1 MYRLVHFFKGTMKH
15 LLFSATALLALGTC
29 SLGYAQGAY
38 PSKPIKFVIPQ
49 AGGSAND
56 VLARTLAE
64 SVSKVLHQPVVIENK
79 PGANGILGLS
89 YLVGQPADGYTWF
102 MAGFSNLA
110 WNPLLYKNI
119 SYKNS
124 DLEGV
129 AIFADTPFVS
139 VTAPSLGVKDFKAFE
154 ALIKKNPGKYTYASA
169 GIGNSTHL
177 STELVKQKTGMQMQ
191 HSPFNGAG
199 ASVSVM
205 NGDTP
210 FMTIPPGG
218 IMSLIQSQKL
228 VPLAVTGSERLASL
242 PDVPTYKELGYDIN
256 VPGWYSVVV
265 RKGVS
270 KEIISKVNAAI
281 NTALK
286 DPEMI
291 KRLEAQSLL
300 AVVSKPEDVMVRTE
314 RISAEWAPIISQ
326 LGIQQ

>member
-1 MYRLVHFFKGTMKH
+1 MQASVFPAAILAV
-15 LLFSATALLALGTC
+15 LCAAAPAQAQTAF
-29 SLGYAQGAY
+29 

-64 SVSKVLHQPVVIENK
+64 SVSKLLHKPVVIENK

-89 YLVGQPADGYTWF
+89 YLVSQPADGYTWF

-119 SYKNS
+119 SYRNA

-139 VTAPSLGVKDFKAFE
+139 VTSPSLGVKDFKAFE
-154 ALIKKNPGKYTYASA
+154 TLVKSAPGKYTYASA

-177 STELVKQKTGMQMQ
+177 STELVKQKTGLQLQ

-218 IMSLIQSQKL
+218 IMSLIKSQKL
-228 VPLAVTGSERLASL
+228 VPLAVTGSARLAAL

-265 RKGVS
+265 RKGVPRDV
-270 KEIISKVNAAI
+270 IAQVNAAI
-281 NTALK
+281 NEALK

-291 KRLEAQSLL
+291 KRLEAQSLQ
-300 AVVSKPEDVMVRTE
+300 AVVSKPEDVMLQAE
-314 RISAEWAPIISQ
+314 KIAAEWAPIISK

>member
-1 MYRLVHFFKGTMKH
+1 MKH
-15 LLFSATALLALGTC
+15 FLPSAIALLALSACLPGH
-29 SLGYAQGAY
+29 AQDSY
-38 PSKPIKFVIPQ
+38 PSKPIRFVIPQ

-64 SVSKVLHQPVVIENK
+64 SVSKVLQQPVVIENK
-79 PGANGILGLS
+79 PGANGIVGLT

-110 WNPLLYKNI
+110 WNPLLYKKI
-119 SYKNS
+119 GYKNS

-129 AIFADTPFVS
+129 AIFADTPFIS
-139 VTAPSLGVKDFKAFE
+139 VTAPSLGAKNFKEFE
-154 ALIKKNPGKYTYASA
+154 ALIKKNPNRYTYASA

-177 STELVKQKTGMQMQ
+177 ATELVKQKTGMQMQ

-218 IMSLIQSQKL
+218 IMSLIKSQKL
-228 VPLAVTGSERLASL
+228 VPLAVTGSERLATL
-242 PDVPTYKELGYDIN
+242 PEVPTYKELGYDIN
-256 VPGWYSVVV
+256 VPGWYSVVM

-270 KEIISKVNAAI
+270 QDIVAKVNAAI
-281 NTALK
+281 HTALK
-286 DPEMI
+286 DPEMV

-300 AVVSKPEDVMVRTE
+300 AVVSKPEDVMLQAE
-314 RISAEWAPIISQ
+314 KISAEWAPIISK

>member
-1 MYRLVHFFKGTMKH
+1 MQPSV
-15 LLFSATALLALGTC
+15 FSAAMLAVVCGAAPAQAQTAF
-29 SLGYAQGAY
+29 

-64 SVSKVLHQPVVIENK
+64 SVSKLLHKPVVIENK

-89 YLVGQPADGYTWF
+89 YLVSQPADGYTWF

-119 SYKNS
+119 SYRNA

-139 VTAPSLGVKDFKAFE
+139 VTSPSLGVKDFKAFE
-154 ALIKKNPGKYTYASA
+154 ALVKSAPNKYTYASA

-177 STELVKQKTGMQMQ
+177 STELVKQKTGLQLQ

-218 IMSLIQSQKL
+218 IMSLIKSQKL
-228 VPLAVTGSERLASL
+228 VPLAVTGSARLAAL

-265 RKGVS
+265 RKGVPRDV
-270 KEIISKVNAAI
+270 ITKVNAAI
-281 NTALK
+281 NEALK
-286 DPEMI
+286 DPEMT
-291 KRLEAQSLL
+291 KRLEAQSLQ
-300 AVVSKPEDVMVRTE
+300 AVVSKPEDVMLQAE
-314 RISAEWAPIISQ
+314 KISAEWAPIISK

>member
-1 MYRLVHFFKGTMKH
+1 MQHRA
-15 LLFSATALLALGTC
+15 FSTAALALLCAAVP
-29 SLGYAQGAY
+29 AQAQTAF

-64 SVSKVLHQPVVIENK
+64 SVSKLLHKPVVIENK

-89 YLVGQPADGYTWF
+89 YLVSQPADGYTWF

-119 SYKNS
+119 SYRNA

-139 VTAPSLGVKDFKAFE
+139 VTSPSLGVKDFKAFE
-154 ALIKKNPGKYTYASA
+154 ALVKSAPNKYTYASA

-177 STELVKQKTGMQMQ
+177 STELVKQKTGLQLQ

-218 IMSLIQSQKL
+218 IMSLIKSQKL
-228 VPLAVTGSERLASL
+228 VPLAVTGSARLAAL

-265 RKGVS
+265 RKGVPRDV
-270 KEIISKVNAAI
+270 ITKVNAAI
-281 NTALK
+281 NEALK
-286 DPEMI
+286 DPEMT
-291 KRLEAQSLL
+291 KRLEAQSLQ
-300 AVVSKPEDVMVRTE
+300 AVVSKPEDVMLQAE
-314 RISAEWAPIISQ
+314 KISAEWAPIISK

>member
-1 MYRLVHFFKGTMKH
+1 MKH
-15 LLFSATALLALGTC
+15 FILPFLALC
-29 SLGYAQGAY
+29 IASASHAQDSF

-56 VLARTLAE
+56 VLARTLADA
-64 SVSKVLHQPVVIENK
+64 VSKVLQQPVVIENK
-79 PGANGILGLS
+79 PGANGIVGLS

-110 WNPLLYKNI
+110 WNPLLYKKI
-119 SYKNS
+119 SYRNS
-124 DLEGV
+124 ELEGV
-129 AIFADTPFVS
+129 AIFADTPFIS
-139 VTAPSLGVKDFKAFE
+139 VTSPGIGARDFKEFE
-154 ALIKKNPGKYTYASA
+154 ALIKKNPNRYTYASA

-177 STELVKQKTGMQMQ
+177 ATELVKQKTGMQMQ

-210 FMTIPPGG
+210 FMSIPPGG
-218 IMSLIQSQKL
+218 IMALIKSQKL
-228 VPLAVTGSERLASL
+228 VPLAVTGNERLAAL

-270 KEIISKVNAAI
+270 KDIVSKVNAAI
-281 NTALK
+281 HTALK
-286 DPEMI
+286 DPEMV
-291 KRLEAQSLL
+291 KRLEAQSLQ
-300 AVVSKPEDVMVRTE
+300 AVVSRPEDVMLQAE
-314 RISAEWAPIISQ
+314 KISAEWAPIISK

>member
-1 MYRLVHFFKGTMKH
+1 MQPSLR
-15 LLFSATALLALGTC
+15 SAGLLLALCAG
-29 SLGYAQGAY
+29 LPVHAQDHF

-64 SVSKVLHQPVVIENK
+64 SVSKVLQQPVVIENK
-79 PGANGILGLS
+79 PGANGIVGLS

-110 WNPLLYKNI
+110 WNPLLYKQI
-119 SYKNS
+119 SYRNS

-129 AIFADTPFVS
+129 AIFADTPFIS
-139 VTAPSLGVKDFKAFE
+139 VTSPSLGARNFKKFE
-154 ALIKKNPGKYTYASA
+154 ALIKAHPNRYTYASA

-210 FMTIPPGG
+210 FMSIPPGG
-218 IMSLIQSQKL
+218 IMSLINSQKL
-228 VPLAVTGSERLASL
+228 VPLAVTGSARLATL

-270 KEIISKVNAAI
+270 KDIIAKVNAAI
-281 NTALK
+281 HTALK
-286 DPEMI
+286 DPEMV
-291 KRLEAQSLL
+291 KRLEAQSLQ
-300 AVVSKPEDVMVRTE
+300 AVVSKPEDVMLQAE
-314 RISAEWAPIISQ
+314 RISAECAPIISK

>member
-1 MYRLVHFFKGTMKH
+1 MKH
-15 LLFSATALLALGTC
+15 IISSATAVLALC
-29 SLGYAQGAY
+29 ASISGYAQGAY
-38 PSKPIKFVIPQ
+38 PAKPVKFVIPQ

-64 SVSKVLHQPVVIENK
+64 SVSKVLQQPVVIENK
-79 PGANGILGLS
+79 PGANGIVGIS
-89 YLVGQPADGYTWF
+89 YMLGQPADGYTWF

-110 WNPLLYKNI
+110 WNPLLYKKI
-119 SYKNS
+119 GYRNS

-129 AIFADTPFVS
+129 AIFADTPFIS
-139 VTAPSLGVKDFKAFE
+139 VTSPSIGAKDFKEFE
-154 ALIKKNPGKYTYASA
+154 ALIKKNPNRYTYASA

-177 STELVKQKTGMQMQ
+177 ATELVKQKTGMQMQ

-210 FMTIPPGG
+210 FMSIPPGG
-218 IMSLIQSQKL
+218 IMSLIKSQKL
-228 VPLAVTGSERLASL
+228 VPLAVTGSERLAAL

-270 KEIISKVNAAI
+270 PEIVNKVNAAI
-281 NTALK
+281 HTALK
-286 DPEMI
+286 DPEMV

-300 AVVSKPEDVMVRTE
+300 AVVSRPEDVMLQAE
-314 RISAEWAPIISQ
+314 KISAEWAPIISK

>member
-1 MYRLVHFFKGTMKH
+1 MKN
-15 LLFSATALLALGTC
+15 LFLSASLLALC
-29 SLGYAQGAY
+29 STPLANAQEAF

-64 SVSKVLHQPVVIENK
+64 AASKVLKQPVVIENK
-79 PGANGILGLS
+79 PGANGIVGLS
-89 YLVGQPADGYTWF
+89 YMLSQPADGYTWF

-110 WNPLLYKNI
+110 WNPLLYKKI
-119 SYKNS
+119 SYRNS

-139 VTAPSLGVKDFKAFE
+139 VTSPSLGVKDFKAFE
-154 ALIKKNPGKYTYASA
+154 TLIKNNPEKYAYASA

-177 STELVKQKTGMQMQ
+177 STELVKQRTGMQMQ
-191 HSPFNGAG
+191 HTPFNGAG

-210 FMTIPPGG
+210 FMSIPPGG
-218 IMSLIQSQKL
+218 IMALINSQKL
-228 VPLAVTGSERLASL
+228 IPLAVTGNERLAAL

-265 RKGVS
+265 RKGVPR
-270 KEIISKVNAAI
+270 ETVNKVNAAI
-281 NTALK
+281 HAALK
-286 DPEMI
+286 DPEMV

-300 AVVSKPEDVMVRTE
+300 PVFSKPEDVMLQAE
-314 RISAEWAPIISQ
+314 KISAEWAPIISK